1 MSAPTTKPTAEPT
14 AEPVRSQAGAWRSIG
29 VVAGREIAVK
39 LRDKAFIG
47 STVFMLLLVTA
58 ATLIPIL
65 LQQQTP
71 SVRVAVQGA
80 GAAEVVDA
88 AAVLG
93 RDAQESGT
101 ALPPALAVFGVGGLP
116 AADITSVE
124 VEPGGDVERLVLDG
138 DVDAAVVGDD
148 IAQLTVLGAEGV
160 PDELDVLLR
169 AASSQLQV
177 QRAAD
182 EAGLTAEQMAS
193 LTSPVMPEIELLAAS
208 PTGVV
213 PPELLVLVFAFLF
226 YLSVLTFGMSIAQSV
241 VEEKQSRVIEL
252 LVAALPVR
260 WLLAGKVLGNTLMA
274 LGQIVVILGAG
285 LLGATAAGQG
295 ELVSQVL
302 AASGWFIVFFLLGF
316 VMLACLWAV
325 AGSLASRIED
335 LQATTVVMQVLVIV
349 PFFAALFAMDP
360 GPLQRLLSY
369 VPFTAPLLMPARV
382 VLGNAAPWEPP
393 LSALLVLATG
403 VLFVIIGARLY
414 EGSLMH
420 TSARSSVKQ
429 AWRGTR

>member
-1 MSAPTTKPTAEPT
+1 MSASMSASR
-14 AEPVRSQAGAWRSIG
+14 AIW
-29 VVAGREIAVK
+29 VVASREISVK

-47 STVFMLLLVTA
+47 STIFMLLVVTA
-58 ATLIPIL
+58 ATLIPFA

-71 SVRVAVQGA
+71 SLRVAVQGD
-80 GAAEVVDA
+80 GAAEVVDLA
-88 AAVLG
+88 AQLG
-93 RDAQESGT
+93 RDAQETGT
-101 ALPPALAVFGVGGLP
+101 ALPPALAVFGMGGLP
-116 AADITSVE
+116 AADVSSVV
-124 VEPGGDVERLVLDG
+124 VEPDVDVTPLVLDG
-138 DVDAAVVGDD
+138 DVDAAVVGEDV
-148 IAQLTVLGAEGV
+148 AALTVYGAEGV

-177 QRAAD
+177 QAAAD
-182 EAGLTAEQMAS
+182 EAGLTDAQMAG
-193 LTSPVMPEIELLAAS
+193 LTSPVMPTVELLDAN
-208 PTGVV
+208 PTGAI
-213 PPELLVLVFAFLF
+213 PPQFLVLLFAFLF

-260 WLLAGKVLGNTLMA
+260 WLLAGKVVGNTVMA

-285 LLGATAAGQG
+285 LLGAIAAGQG
-295 ELVSQVL
+295 EVVHQVL
-302 AASGWFIVFFLLGF
+302 AASGWFVVFFLLGF

-349 PFFAALFAMDP
+349 PFFAAIFALDP

-382 VLGNAAPWEPP
+382 VLGNAAPWEPI
-393 LSALLVLATG
+393 LSAFIVLATG
-403 VLFVIIGARLY
+403 VVFVLIGARMY
-414 EGSLMH
+414 EGSLLH
-420 TSARSSVKQ
+420 TSARIKAVQ
-429 AWRGTR
+429 AWRSAR